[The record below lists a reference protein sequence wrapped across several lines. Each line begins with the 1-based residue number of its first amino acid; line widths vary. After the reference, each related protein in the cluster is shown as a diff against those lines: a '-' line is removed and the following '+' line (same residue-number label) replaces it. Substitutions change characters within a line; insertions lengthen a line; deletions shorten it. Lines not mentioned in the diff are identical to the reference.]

1 MNPSEG
7 DIMAFEQIAE
17 IVRNGQ
23 IMVLFCFLWWLERA
37 DRKTAEKRERAVLRD
52 VADLPMPE
60 NED

>member
-1 MNPSEG
+1 
-7 DIMAFEQIAE
+7 MAFEQIAE